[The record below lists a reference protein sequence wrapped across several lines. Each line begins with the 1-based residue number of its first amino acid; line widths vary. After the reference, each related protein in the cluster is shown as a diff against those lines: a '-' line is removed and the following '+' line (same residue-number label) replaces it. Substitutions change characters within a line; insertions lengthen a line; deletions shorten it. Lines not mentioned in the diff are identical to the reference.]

1 MKVGLAQSIAI
12 ISILGSGGLSSRS
25 AIAADSQLEE
35 SPLDFAVLETTVVL
49 EMTVPEMAVPEMTA
63 STSVA
68 LEIPTLETRDTVS
81 VDVEVAAQNVEHRR
95 SNQDVTLLDLLPQ
108 EMSTHRTALLS
119 DTTADVDVVSE
130 ISVES
135 ADLQSPTSL
144 LETSPLLSQNTPA
157 GELSEPEE
165 TLEPLL
171 EPTQVLPESAEPEPD
186 SSVPMNAT
194 KVPISDIQ
202 VVGSTVFS
210 PQDFEPIVSPYEG
223 QDLGLRELRQV
234 ADDLTRLYLENGY
247 ITSRA
252 VLSEQSIVDGVVQI
266 RVVEGSLEDIQV
278 AGTRRLANYVRDRV
292 NLANKIPLHQSD
304 LESQLQLLRADP
316 LVERIEASLRAG
328 TGEGQSILI
337 VRMLES
343 PLFSG
348 RAVFDTNSPPSV
360 GVGRM
365 GVETTLNN
373 PLGLGDRLS
382 ASAFRSTAGGSTAY
396 SFGYSVPLNA
406 MDGTLQARYLPSTF
420 ALIDPDL
427 QALGVRGSSD
437 TYELT
442 YRQPLIRQPNE
453 EFALSLGFRHRTG
466 ETLVSDVVIDSTR
479 TSVFQFE
486 QDYLKRDP
494 KGAWGLRSQ
503 FNLGT
508 GLLDATHRADGEA
521 DGQFFSW
528 LGQVQRAQVI
538 NRDNLLLLQ
547 GSLQASPDSLLGAD
561 QFIIGGATSVRGYSQ
576 NARFGDNGFRASVE
590 NRTTVLRNEDGSPAT
605 QIAPFLDTAAVWNNN
620 GNTSEQRWLLGT
632 GVGVIT
638 NLVENVQARLD
649 VGIPLIKVNE
659 PGDRSQS
666 AFIYFSIDY
675 RF

>member
-1 MKVGLAQSIAI
+1 MKVGLAQSIVM
-12 ISILGSGGLSSRS
+12 ISILGGGALWSRS
-25 AIAADSQLEE
+25 AIAADIQLENNH
-35 SPLDFAVLETTVVL
+35 PH
-49 EMTVPEMAVPEMTA
+49 PE
-63 STSVA
+63 
-68 LEIPTLETRDTVS
+68 
-81 VDVEVAAQNVEHRR
+81 
-95 SNQDVTLLDLLPQ
+95 VTLLYSLPQ
-108 EMSTHRTALLS
+108 ENLPTRRTALPS
-119 DTTADVDVVSE
+119 SKIVDSIDIAEIGIAEADIV
-130 ISVES
+130 
-135 ADLQSPTSL
+135 
-144 LETSPLLSQNTPA
+144 ETSPLLSQNTPA
-157 GELSEPEE
+157 SEFSEPVEIP
-165 TLEPLL
+165 EPLP
-171 EPTQVLPESAEPEPD
+171 EPDQVLPESAAPEPD
-186 SSVPMNAT
+186 LSVPANTT

-210 PQDFEPIVSPYEG
+210 AQDFEPLVLPYEG

-234 ADDLTRLYLENGY
+234 ADDVTRLYLENGY

-278 AGTRRLANYVRDRV
+278 EGTRRLANYVRDRV
-292 NLANKIPLHQSD
+292 NLANKTPLSQSD

-316 LVERIEASLRAG
+316 LVDRIEASLRAG
-328 TGEGQSILI
+328 TGEGQSLLI
-337 VRMLES
+337 VRVLES
-343 PLFSG
+343 AGFTG

-360 GVGRM
+360 GVARM
-365 GVETTLNN
+365 GIETTFNN
-373 PLGLGDRLS
+373 PLGWGDRLS
-382 ASAFRSTAGGSTAY
+382 TSAFRSTAGGSNTY
-396 SFGYSVPLNA
+396 SFDYRVPLNA
-406 MDGTLQARYLPSTF
+406 MNGTLQARYLPSTF
-420 ALIDPDL
+420 ALIDPEL

-453 EFALSLGFRHRTG
+453 ELTLSLGFRHRTG

-479 TSVFQFE
+479 TSVFQFG
-486 QDYLKRDP
+486 QDYLKRDT

-538 NRDNLLLLQ
+538 NRNNLLLLQ

-590 NRTTVLRNEDGSPAT
+590 NRITVLRNEDGSPAT
-605 QIAPFLDTAAVWNNN
+605 QIAPFIDTAVVWNNN
-620 GNTSEQRWLLGT
+620 GDTSEQRWLFGT

-649 VGIPLIKVNE
+649 VGIPLIKVDE
-659 PGDRSQS
+659 PGDSDQS
-666 AFIYFSIDY
+666 AFIYFSMDY